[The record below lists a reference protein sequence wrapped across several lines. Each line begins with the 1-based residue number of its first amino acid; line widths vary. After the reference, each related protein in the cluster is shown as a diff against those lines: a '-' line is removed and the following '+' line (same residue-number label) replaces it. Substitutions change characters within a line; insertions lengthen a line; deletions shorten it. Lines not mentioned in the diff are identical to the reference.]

1 MIQSFKTN
9 PLTHPADISYLQKK
23 LFYLGSGDHLYGI
36 YFSSSVNPADDRQ
49 TPGATCKSEEFIEF
63 ARWLFFANGGKIPA
77 NLKHG
82 QSKTVKHN
90 HFVCNLVQRECD
102 DRGI

>member
-1 MIQSFKTN
+1 MRV
-9 PLTHPADISYLQKK
+9 YL
-23 LFYLGSGDHLYGI
+23 I
-36 YFSSSVNPADDRQ
+36 DDRQ
-49 TPGATCKSEEFIEF
+49 VDYQQVGASPRKWTDEEFIEF